1 MLTSIHNPRVRAVRA
16 LLDRRRAREEE
27 RRFVAEGVRLIE
39 AALDAGVRPAAA
51 FYAAELVQSERGR
64 ALVARLRA
72 LTETV
77 EVSAGVMDEMS
88 DTETPQGVVAVLPF
102 LDSASLRRNADGNAP
117 LVLVVDGVRDPG
129 NLGTLLRSAAAVG
142 VSEVLLAPDTV
153 DLYNPKAVRAGMGAH
168 FVVPAEALP
177 WAELT
182 ARLAGLVV
190 RVAAAEARQAYDA
203 VDWTVGSALIIG
215 GEAEGAS
222 AEARRIAQEHVVIPM
237 RSGVESLNAAMAA
250 TVILFEAQRQRRVS
264 QR

>member
-1 MLTSIHNPRVRAVRA
+1 MLTSVHNPRVRAVRA
-16 LLDRRRAREEE
+16 LLDRRRTREEE

-51 FYAAELVQSERGR
+51 FYVADLLQNERGR
-64 ALVARLRA
+64 ALVARLKG

-102 LDSASLRRNADGNAP
+102 LSAALRPTNDGRP
-117 LVLVVDGVRDPG
+117 RLVLVVDGVRDPG

-142 VSEVLLAPDTV
+142 VTEVLLAPDTV

-168 FVVPAEALP
+168 FIVSAEALP
-177 WAELT
+177 WEALA
-182 ARLAGLVV
+182 ARLAGLAV
-190 RVAAAEARQAYDA
+190 RVAAARARQPYDG
-203 VDWTVGSALIIG
+203 VDWTVGAALIIG

-222 AEARRIAQEHVVIPM
+222 AEGRRIAREEVMIPM
-237 RSGVESLNAAMAA
+237 RGGVESLNAAMAA
-250 TVILFEAQRQRRVS
+250 TVILFEADRQRRAA